1 MDEIMAYNFRINVK
15 QLKGFPPSLYGVTF
29 EERQNSICKLR
40 FFRKHGKDYMEV
52 MDHYFFSGLYEISCH
67 DKNCCVISI
76 ENDRV
81 YMEMDYSGDVPFG
94 KSRKC
99 PEPRS
104 PFSND

>member
-1 MDEIMAYNFRINVK
+1 MDEIMMFNFNIDIK
-15 QLKGFPPSLYGVTF
+15 QLKGFPPSLHGATF
-29 EERQNSICKLR
+29 EERQKSICKLR
-40 FFRKHGKDYMEV
+40 FFRKHGKDYIEV
-52 MDHYFFSGLYEISCH
+52 VDHYFFSGIYEIRCH

-104 PFSND
+104 PFSED